1 MACNCTKCSSQ
12 CGCADTALT
21 NACTYTDC
29 SVGSERCD
37 DIQCAECVSY
47 CGTSFQIGD
56 AAARITITKG
66 ERLDSIIQKYA
77 MILSNGLGVCTS
89 SDLQHDPY
97 NVYAGVITSSTASV
111 LWDGVWSSSTGF
123 NIYIDTQISP
133 TGWVLANN
141 TTPPAVIAS
150 TIRNFTITNLTAST
164 AYKVKVVDNGNS
176 AACKPLEILFSTL
189 AS

>member
-1 MACNCTKCSSQ
+1 MELKYSSK

-29 SVGSERCD
+29 STGSERCSD
-37 DIQCAECVSY
+37 VQCAACVSY

-56 AAARITITKG
+56 ATALITITSG

-77 MILSNGLGVCTS
+77 MILSNGIGACTS

-97 NVYAGVITSSTASV
+97 NVYAGIITSNTANV
-111 LWDGVWSSSTGF
+111 IWDGIWSSSTGL
-123 NIYIDTQISP
+123 NVYIDTQIAP
-133 TGWVLANN
+133 TGWVLQNA
-141 TTPPAVIAS
+141 TPIV
-150 TIRNFTITNLTAST
+150 TTITNYTISNLTAST

-176 AACKPLEILFSTL
+176 ASCKPIEILFATL
-189 AS
+189 AV

>member
-1 MACNCTKCSSQ
+1 MACNCTKCSQS

-29 SVGSERCD
+29 SVGSERCSD
-37 DIQCAECVSY
+37 VQCAECVSY

-77 MILSNGLGVCTS
+77 MILSNGLGACTS
-89 SDLQHDPY
+89 NDLQHDPY
-97 NVYAGVITSSTASV
+97 NVYAGVITSSTANV
-111 LWDGVWSSSTGF
+111 IWDGIWSSSTGI
-123 NIYIDTQISP
+123 NIYIDTQIAP
-133 TGWVLANN
+133 GGWVLQNATPIVTTVNN
-141 TTPPAVIAS
+141 Y
-150 TIRNFTITNLTAST
+150 TITNLLAST

-176 AACKPLEILFSTL
+176 SNCKPLEILFSTL

>member
-1 MACNCTKCSSQ
+1 MACNCTKCSQS

-29 SVGSERCD
+29 SVGSERCSD
-37 DIQCAECVSY
+37 VQCAECVSY

-77 MILSNGLGVCTS
+77 MILSNGLGACTS

-111 LWDGVWSSSTGF
+111 LWDGVWSSSTGL
-123 NIYIDTQISP
+123 NVYIDTQISP
-133 TGWVLANN
+133 GGWVLQN
-141 TTPPAVIAS
+141 TTPIVT
-150 TIRNFTITNLTAST
+150 TINNYTISNLLAST
-164 AYKVKVVDNGNS
+164 AYKVKVTDNGNS
-176 AACKPLEILFSTL
+176 ANCKPIEILFSTL
-189 AS
+189 AA